1 LSGLEGKVTIVA
13 GGATGIGAET
23 ARRLA
28 LEGARVVIGD
38 VNFEKTQETVANIV
52 AAGGQAIAV
61 KCDIGVDADVK
72 ALIGTAVDRF
82 GGLDFIHVNAADLSI
97 IQQDLD
103 ALEVSMDIFDR
114 TIAVDIRGHLL
125 CTRHALPEILRRGSG
140 GIVYTSSGAS
150 KIGEPTRVCYA
161 IAKAG
166 VDALM
171 RHVASRWGREGIRA
185 NAVSPGLVLSET
197 VINTLPK
204 AEQDRQ
210 LADARSTRLGKP
222 ADIAAAVVYLMSAEA
237 EWINGQIITVDG
249 GRILG

>member
-1 LSGLEGKVTIVA
+1 LSGLEGKITIVA

-28 LEGARVVIGD
+28 LAGARVVVGD
-38 VNFEKTQETVANIV
+38 VNFKKAQDTVANII
-52 AAGGQAIAV
+52 AAGGEALAV
-61 KCDIGVDADVK
+61 GCDISLDADVK
-72 ALIGTAVDRF
+72 ALIETTVDRF

-125 CTRHALPEILRRGSG
+125 CTRHALPEILRRGGG

-150 KIGEPTRVCYA
+150 VIGEPTRVSYA

-171 RHVASRWGREGIRA
+171 RHVASRWGRQGIRS

-197 VINTLPK
+197 VKNTLPQ

-222 ADIAAAVVYLMSAEA
+222 TDIAAAVVYLMSAEA
-237 EWINGQIITVDG
+237 EWINGQIICVDG